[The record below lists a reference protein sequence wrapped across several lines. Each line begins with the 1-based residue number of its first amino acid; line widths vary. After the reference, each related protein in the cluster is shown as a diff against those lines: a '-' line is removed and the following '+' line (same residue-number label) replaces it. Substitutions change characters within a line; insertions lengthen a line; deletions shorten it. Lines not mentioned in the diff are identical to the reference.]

1 MKDLEY
7 YRGQHHAAMTQLEA
21 AAQETSTLRSKYGD
35 LAADKQRM
43 ERDLAEMRAHQVCAN
58 ENDK

>member
-43 ERDLAEMRAHQVCAN
+43 ERDLVELRAHQVN
-58 ENDK
+58 TL